1 MRIERTIEIKFKG
14 AGLDVTVNEDGHVMD
29 VVYERHNVNRLMF
42 DLGHN
47 DDIQTLTTEVIAEQE
62 QEINEINV
70 CDCFDIPCK
79 DGYEVCV
86 CGKCDGIFRI

>member
-1 MRIERTIEIKFKG
+1 MRNERTIDIKFKG

-47 DDIQTLTTEVIAEQE
+47 DDIQTLTTESIAEQE
-62 QEINEINV
+62 QEINEQL
-70 CDCFDIPCK
+70 K
-79 DGYEVCV
+79 E
-86 CGKCDGIFRI
+86 KK

>member
-1 MRIERTIEIKFKG
+1 MRNERTIEIKFKG

-47 DDIQTLTTEVIAEQE
+47 DDIQTLTTEAIAEQE
-62 QEINEINV
+62 QEIN
-70 CDCFDIPCK
+70 
-79 DGYEVCV
+79 
-86 CGKCDGIFRI
+86 

>member
-29 VVYERHNVNRLMF
+29 VVHERRNVNRLMF

-47 DDIQTLTTEVIAEQE
+47 DDIQTLTTEAIAEQE
-62 QEINEINV
+62 QEIN
-70 CDCFDIPCK
+70 
-79 DGYEVCV
+79 
-86 CGKCDGIFRI
+86 